1 MTQLFTACLGLVA
14 PYYNL
19 ALVVIVILLFIRLF
33 KIDDKNNYTKPW
45 KLLFFAISIFVL
57 EEILTV
63 LKNAGIITIP
73 RIANAFFEMIII
85 SLFIYMLLL
94 QKEYVKKP
102 VKRKP

>member
-19 ALVVIVILLFIRLF
+19 ALVVIVILLFVRLF
-33 KIDDKNNYTKPW
+33 KTNNKNSYIKPW
-45 KLLFFAISIFVL
+45 KLLFFAILVFVM
-57 EEILTV
+57 EEIFTV
-63 LKNAGIITIP
+63 LKNAAVIEIP
-73 RIANAFFEMIII
+73 RITNAFFEMMII

-102 VKRKP
+102 VKRK

>member
-63 LKNAGIITIP
+63 LKNTGIITIP

-102 VKRKP
+102 VNKK